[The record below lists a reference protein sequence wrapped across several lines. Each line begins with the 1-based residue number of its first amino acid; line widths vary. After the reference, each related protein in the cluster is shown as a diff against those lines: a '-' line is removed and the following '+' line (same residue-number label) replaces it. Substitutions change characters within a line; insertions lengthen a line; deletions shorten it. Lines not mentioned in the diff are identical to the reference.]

1 MPQGSIARSAR
12 GNRGVRSFR
21 PCDGGALSL
30 DGDVGLDALDNSHVK
45 MAEVL
50 HLLLH
55 LTAGVAFAL
64 TLPLAEAPLLALLAH
79 LLLAVQLR
87 ERRSLLA
94 SQG

>member
-1 MPQGSIARSAR
+1 MFGHSAP
-12 GNRGVRSFR
+12 VTAA
-21 PCDGGALSL
+21 ALSL
-30 DGDVGLDALDNSHVK
+30 DSDVGLDALDNSHVK

-50 HLLLH
+50 HLLH
-55 LTAGVAFAL
+55 LTADVAFGS
-64 TLPLAEAPLLALLAH
+64 TLLLAEAALLALLAH